1 MIKKILKKIKAIPKL
16 IYNDGLDAAYF
27 RVLKNLRIKKNYYS
41 IIDKKKFQL
50 EQKIIK
56 LTNKKVISGL
66 YEGIHLNCKTN
77 NGSYDFS
84 TKLLG
89 IYEEQIQ
96 IALSKLKIEN
106 QLDYIVNFGTAD
118 GYHLIGLLKKNLFK
132 YGFSFEIDK
141 KMNNNL
147 LENIKLNNLEEKIKL
162 FTTKADLDF
171 IDTILDE
178 RQLKNTLF
186 LIDIEGDE
194 FNLFTDGNIEK
205 YKNSYFVIEDHH
217 FYVKDQKKKDF
228 FYEVINKNFKVN
240 MINTGSRNPYNY
252 KILDNFNDDEK
263 WLIMSEGRP
272 MTMNW
277 ILLSPI

>member
-1 MIKKILKKIKAIPKL
+1 MI
-16 IYNDGLDAAYF
+16 
-27 RVLKNLRIKKNYYS
+27 
-41 IIDKKKFQL
+41 
-50 EQKIIK
+50 
-56 LTNKKVISGL
+56 
-66 YEGIHLNCKTN
+66 
-77 NGSYDFS
+77 FS
-84 TKLLG
+84 TILLG
-89 IYEEQIQ
+89 IYEELIQ
-96 IALSKLKIEN
+96 IALSKLKIES

-118 GYHLIGLLKKNLFK
+118 GFHLIGLLKKNLFK

-147 LENIKLNNLEEKIKL
+147 LENIKLNNSEEKIKL

-194 FNLFTDGNIEK
+194 FNLFSDGNIEK
-205 YKNSYFVIEDHH
+205 YKNSYFVIEDYY
-217 FYVKDQKKKDF
+217 FYVKDQKKKNF
-228 FYEVINKNFKVN
+228 FYEVINKNFKVS
-240 MINTGSRNPYNY
+240 MINTGARNPYNY

>member
-77 NGSYDFS
+77 NESYDFS

-118 GYHLIGLLKKNLFK
+118 GFHLIGLLKKNLFK

-194 FNLFTDGNIEK
+194 FNLFSDGNIEK

-228 FYEVINKNFKVN
+228 FYEVINKNFKVS
-240 MINTGSRNPYNY
+240 MINTGARNPYNF